1 MYGNGEKTLPISSQA
16 RIIKHVVTNS
26 AQLTKRGQFTMSW
39 KDVPETKETPNQR
52 HENQIQTDLTALNQT
67 LKEIRN
73 YQGTQIQL
81 QSKQQIE
88 LTEQLTQI
96 EQASQRV
103 NQAFQKTLNNLENS
117 KETSRER
124 LVALLKDAQN
134 HFNEQTKTVNQRTI
148 AELQKINS
156 VQQENN
162 NTLKTLNDS
171 LNQTVQGT
179 MDQVANRLSTEI
191 NQTQKKMS
199 WFEIKNYLYAVV
211 PTGLLSGLVF
221 WLLTHFFA

>member
-39 KDVPETKETPNQR
+39 KDVPETQDTTKQIPET
-52 HENQIQTDLTALNQT
+52 QIQTDLIALNQT
-67 LKEIRN
+67 MKEIRN

-88 LTEQLTQI
+88 LTEQLKQI

-103 NQAFQKTLNNLENS
+103 NQAFQKTLNDLNS
-117 KETSRER
+117 NNETNKEQ
-124 LVALLKDAQN
+124 LVATLKDAQN

-148 AELQKINS
+148 AELRKINS
-156 VQQENN
+156 VQQDNN

-191 NQTQKKMS
+191 DRTHKNMS
-199 WFEIKNYLYAVV
+199 WYEIKNYLYAVI

>member
-52 HENQIQTDLTALNQT
+52 PENQIQTDLTALNQT

-156 VQQENN
+156 VQQDNN

>member
-1 MYGNGEKTLPISSQA
+1 
-16 RIIKHVVTNS
+16 
-26 AQLTKRGQFTMSW
+26 MSW
-39 KDVPETKETPNQR
+39 KDVPETKDTTKQIPET
-52 HENQIQTDLTALNQT
+52 QIQTDLTALNQT

-96 EQASQRV
+96 DQASQKV
-103 NQAFQKTLNNLENS
+103 NQAFQETLNNLENS

-134 HFNEQTKTVNQRTI
+134 QFNEQTKTVNRKTI
-148 AELQKINS
+148 DELQQINS
-156 VQQENN
+156 LQKSNN
-162 NTLKTLNDS
+162 ATLKALNDS
-171 LNQTVQGT
+171 LNQTVQRT

-191 NQTQKKMS
+191 NQTHKKMS

>member
-52 HENQIQTDLTALNQT
+52 PENQIQTDLIALNQT
-67 LKEIRN
+67 MKEIRN

-88 LTEQLTQI
+88 LTEQLKQI

-103 NQAFQKTLNNLENS
+103 NQAFQKTLNDLNS
-117 KETSRER
+117 NNDTNKEQ
-124 LVALLKDAQN
+124 LVATLKDAQN
-134 HFNEQTKTVNQRTI
+134 HFNEQTRTVNQRTI

-156 VQQENN
+156 VQQDNN
-162 NTLKTLNDS
+162 NTLKTLSDS

-191 NQTQKKMS
+191 DRTHKNMS
-199 WFEIKNYLYAVV
+199 WYEIKNYLYAVI

>member
-1 MYGNGEKTLPISSQA
+1 
-16 RIIKHVVTNS
+16 
-26 AQLTKRGQFTMSW
+26 MSW
-39 KDVPETKETPNQR
+39 KDVPDTQDTTKQIPET
-52 HENQIQTDLTALNQT
+52 QIQTDLTALNQT

-96 EQASQRV
+96 EQTSQKV
-103 NQAFQKTLNNLENS
+103 NQAFQETLNNLENS

-134 HFNEQTKTVNQRTI
+134 QFNEQTKTVNRKTI
-148 AELQKINS
+148 DELKQINS
-156 VQQENN
+156 AQKSNN
-162 NTLKTLNDS
+162 DTLKTLSDN
-171 LNQTVQGT
+171 LNQTVQKT

-191 NQTQKKMS
+191 DRTRRNMS
-199 WFEIKNYLYAVV
+199 WYEIKNYLYAVV
-211 PTGLLSGLVF
+211 PTGLFSGLVF

>member
-1 MYGNGEKTLPISSQA
+1 
-16 RIIKHVVTNS
+16 
-26 AQLTKRGQFTMSW
+26 MSW
-39 KDVPETKETPNQR
+39 KDVSETQDTTKQIPET
-52 HENQIQTDLTALNQT
+52 QIQTDLTALNQT

-96 EQASQRV
+96 DQASQKV
-103 NQAFQKTLNNLENS
+103 NQAFQETLNNLENS

-134 HFNEQTKTVNQRTI
+134 QFNEQTKTVNHKTI
-148 AELQKINS
+148 DELQQINS
-156 VQQENN
+156 LQKSNN
-162 NTLKTLNDS
+162 AMLKALNDS
-171 LNQTVQGT
+171 LNQTVQRT

-191 NQTQKKMS
+191 NQTHKKMS
-199 WFEIKNYLYAVV
+199 WFEIKNYLYAIV
-211 PTGLLSGLVF
+211 PTGLLSGFVF
-221 WLLTHFFA
+221 WFLTYFFA

>member
-1 MYGNGEKTLPISSQA
+1 
-16 RIIKHVVTNS
+16 
-26 AQLTKRGQFTMSW
+26 MSW

-52 HENQIQTDLTALNQT
+52 PENQIQTDLTTLNQT

-103 NQAFQKTLNNLENS
+103 NQAFQKTLNDLNS
-117 KETSRER
+117 NNETNKEQ
-124 LVALLKDAQN
+124 LVATLKDAQN

-156 VQQENN
+156 VQQDNN

-171 LNQTVQGT
+171 LNQTVQKT

-191 NQTQKKMS
+191 DRTHKNMS
-199 WFEIKNYLYAVV
+199 WYEIKNYLYAVI

>member
-1 MYGNGEKTLPISSQA
+1 
-16 RIIKHVVTNS
+16 
-26 AQLTKRGQFTMSW
+26 MSW
-39 KDVPETKETPNQR
+39 KDVPETQDTTKQIPET
-52 HENQIQTDLTALNQT
+52 QIQTDLTALNQT

-96 EQASQRV
+96 EQTSQKV
-103 NQAFQKTLNNLENS
+103 NQAFQETLNNLENS

-134 HFNEQTKTVNQRTI
+134 QFNEQTKTVNRKTI
-148 AELQKINS
+148 DELQQINS
-156 VQQENN
+156 LQKSNN
-162 NTLKTLNDS
+162 DTLKALNDS

-191 NQTQKKMS
+191 DRTHKHMS
-199 WFEIKNYLYAVV
+199 WYEIKNYLYAVI

>member
-1 MYGNGEKTLPISSQA
+1 
-16 RIIKHVVTNS
+16 
-26 AQLTKRGQFTMSW
+26 MSW

-52 HENQIQTDLTALNQT
+52 PETQIQTDLTALNQT

-96 EQASQRV
+96 DQASQKV
-103 NQAFQKTLNNLENS
+103 NQAFQETLNNLENS

-134 HFNEQTKTVNQRTI
+134 QFNEQTKTVNRKTI
-148 AELQKINS
+148 DELQQINS
-156 VQQENN
+156 LQKSNN
-162 NTLKTLNDS
+162 ATLKALNDS

-179 MDQVANRLSTEI
+179 MDQVAKRLSTEI

>member
-52 HENQIQTDLTALNQT
+52 PENQIQTDLIALNQT
-67 LKEIRN
+67 MKEIRN

-88 LTEQLTQI
+88 LTEQLKQI

-103 NQAFQKTLNNLENS
+103 NQAFQKTLNDLNS
-117 KETSRER
+117 NNETNKEQ
-124 LVALLKDAQN
+124 LVATLKDAQN

-148 AELQKINS
+148 AELRKINS
-156 VQQENN
+156 VQQDNN

-191 NQTQKKMS
+191 DRTHKNMS
-199 WFEIKNYLYAVV
+199 WYEIKNYLYAVI

>member
-1 MYGNGEKTLPISSQA
+1 
-16 RIIKHVVTNS
+16 
-26 AQLTKRGQFTMSW
+26 MSW

-52 HENQIQTDLTALNQT
+52 PETQIQTDLTALNQT

-96 EQASQRV
+96 DQASQKV
-103 NQAFQKTLNNLENS
+103 NQAFQETLNNLENS

-134 HFNEQTKTVNQRTI
+134 QFNEQTKTVNRKTI
-148 AELQKINS
+148 DELQQINS
-156 VQQENN
+156 LQKSNN
-162 NTLKTLNDS
+162 ATLKALNDS

-179 MDQVANRLSTEI
+179 MDQVAKRLSTEI
-191 NQTQKKMS
+191 NQTHKKMS

>member
-39 KDVPETKETPNQR
+39 KDVPETQETPNQR
-52 HENQIQTDLTALNQT
+52 PENQIQTDLIALNQT
-67 LKEIRN
+67 MKEIRN

-103 NQAFQKTLNNLENS
+103 NQAFQKTLNDLNS
-117 KETSRER
+117 NNETNKEQ
-124 LVALLKDAQN
+124 LVATLKDAQN

-156 VQQENN
+156 VQQDNN
-162 NTLKTLNDS
+162 NTLKTLSDS

-191 NQTQKKMS
+191 DRTHKNMS
-199 WFEIKNYLYAVV
+199 WYEIKNYLYAVI

>member
-52 HENQIQTDLTALNQT
+52 PENQIQTDLTALNQT

-96 EQASQRV
+96 DQASQKV
-103 NQAFQKTLNNLENS
+103 NQAFQETLNNLENS

-134 HFNEQTKTVNQRTI
+134 QFNEQTETVNRKTI
-148 AELQKINS
+148 DELQQINS
-156 VQQENN
+156 LQKSNN
-162 NTLKTLNDS
+162 ATLKALNDS

-179 MDQVANRLSTEI
+179 MDQVAKRLSTEI
-191 NQTQKKMS
+191 NQTHKKMS

>member
-1 MYGNGEKTLPISSQA
+1 MYGNGEKTLPISSQT

-39 KDVPETKETPNQR
+39 KDVPETKETPKQIP
-52 HENQIQTDLTALNQT
+52 ETQIQTDLTALNQT

-96 EQASQRV
+96 DQASQKV
-103 NQAFQKTLNNLENS
+103 NQAFQKTLNDLNS
-117 KETSRER
+117 NNETNKEQ
-124 LVALLKDAQN
+124 LVATLKDAQN

-156 VQQENN
+156 VQQDNN

-171 LNQTVQGT
+171 LNQTVQKT

-191 NQTQKKMS
+191 DRTHKNMS
-199 WFEIKNYLYAVV
+199 WYEIKNYLYAVI

>member
-1 MYGNGEKTLPISSQA
+1 
-16 RIIKHVVTNS
+16 
-26 AQLTKRGQFTMSW
+26 MSW
-39 KDVPETKETPNQR
+39 KDVPETQDTTKQIPET
-52 HENQIQTDLTALNQT
+52 QIQTDLTALNQT

-96 EQASQRV
+96 DQASQKV
-103 NQAFQKTLNNLENS
+103 NQAFQETLNNLENS

-134 HFNEQTKTVNQRTI
+134 QFNEQTKTVNRKTI
-148 AELQKINS
+148 DELQQINS
-156 VQQENN
+156 LQKSNN
-162 NTLKTLNDS
+162 ATLKALNDS

-191 NQTQKKMS
+191 NQTHKKMS

>member
-52 HENQIQTDLTALNQT
+52 PENQIQTDLTALNQT

-96 EQASQRV
+96 DQASQKV
-103 NQAFQKTLNNLENS
+103 NQAFQETLNNLENS

-134 HFNEQTKTVNQRTI
+134 QFNEQTKTVNRKTI
-148 AELQKINS
+148 DELQQINS
-156 VQQENN
+156 LQKSNN
-162 NTLKTLNDS
+162 ATLKALNDS

-179 MDQVANRLSTEI
+179 MDQVAKRLSTEI
-191 NQTQKKMS
+191 NQTHKKMS

>member
-1 MYGNGEKTLPISSQA
+1 
-16 RIIKHVVTNS
+16 
-26 AQLTKRGQFTMSW
+26 MSW

-52 HENQIQTDLTALNQT
+52 PENQIQTDLIALNQT
-67 LKEIRN
+67 MKEIRN

-88 LTEQLTQI
+88 LTEQLKQI

-103 NQAFQKTLNNLENS
+103 NQAFQKTLNDLNS
-117 KETSRER
+117 NNETNKEQ
-124 LVALLKDAQN
+124 LVATLKDAQN

-148 AELQKINS
+148 AELRKINS
-156 VQQENN
+156 VQQDNN

-191 NQTQKKMS
+191 DRTHKNMS
-199 WFEIKNYLYAVV
+199 WYEIKNYLYAVI

>member
-1 MYGNGEKTLPISSQA
+1 
-16 RIIKHVVTNS
+16 
-26 AQLTKRGQFTMSW
+26 MSW
-39 KDVPETKETPNQR
+39 KDVPETKKTSEQIP
-52 HENQIQTDLTALNQT
+52 ENQIQTELTALNQT

-96 EQASQRV
+96 EQTSQKV
-103 NQAFQKTLNNLENS
+103 NQAFQETLNNLENS

-134 HFNEQTKTVNQRTI
+134 QFNEQTKTVNRKTI
-148 AELQKINS
+148 DELQQINS
-156 VQQENN
+156 LQKSNN
-162 NTLKTLNDS
+162 DTLKALNDS

-191 NQTQKKMS
+191 NRTHKYMS
-199 WFEIKNYLYAVV
+199 WYEIKNYLYAVI

>member
-1 MYGNGEKTLPISSQA
+1 
-16 RIIKHVVTNS
+16 
-26 AQLTKRGQFTMSW
+26 MSW

-52 HENQIQTDLTALNQT
+52 PENQIQTDLIALNQT
-67 LKEIRN
+67 MKEIRN

-88 LTEQLTQI
+88 LTEQLAQITQT
-96 EQASQRV
+96 SQKV
-103 NQAFQKTLNNLENS
+103 NQAFQQTLNNLENS
-117 KETSRER
+117 RETNKEQ
-124 LVALLKDAQN
+124 LVATLKDAQN

-156 VQQENN
+156 VQQDNN

-191 NQTQKKMS
+191 DRTHKNMS
-199 WFEIKNYLYAVV
+199 WYEIKNYLYAVV